1 MIQLQLFP
9 PQASPSAPLPSK
21 VRSEAKSLLA
31 SLLIAVSKANSKKRQ
46 PWGKDG
52 HE

>member
-9 PQASPSAPLPSK
+9 APATTGTPLPGK
-21 VRSEAKSLLA
+21 VRCEAKSLLA
-31 SLLIAVSKANSKKRQ
+31 SLLIAVTEAKKRQ
-46 PWGKDG
+46 PQERSG

>member
-1 MIQLQLFP
+1 MMQLQLFP
-9 PQASPSAPLPSK
+9 PPAAPSAPLPSK

-31 SLLIAVSKANSKKRQ
+31 SLLIAVSQTNSKKGQRV
-46 PWGKDG
+46 GKDG

>member
-9 PQASPSAPLPSK
+9 PPATPGAPLPGK
-21 VRSEAKSLLA
+21 VRSEAKNLLA
-31 SLLIAVSKANSKKRQ
+31 SLLTAVAEAKKRPSQ
-46 PWGKDG
+46 EKSG